1 MQPNEWVIQLAKAA
15 ENTKALH
22 LNILDL
28 TGLTRFTD
36 YFLICSGTSD
46 TQVRAIADNIQ
57 KKGKEIDFP
66 PIGSEGFDK
75 GEWVLIDFGSVVA
88 HVFHENVRERYSLEK
103 LWSDAVPLAKAG
115 SR

>member
-1 MQPNEWVIQLAKAA
+1 MEPNELVIELAKAA

-28 TGLTRFTD
+28 EGLTSFTD
-36 YFLICSGTSD
+36 YFVICSGTSD
-46 TQVRAIADNIQ
+46 THVRAIADNIQ
-57 KKGKEIDFP
+57 KKGKEIGCP

-75 GEWVLIDFGSVVA
+75 GEWVLVDFGSVVA
-88 HVFHENVRERYSLEK
+88 HVFHENVRDRYSLEK
-103 LWSDAVPLAKAG
+103 LWSDAAPLVKAV